1 MELDE
6 RYVSVFESSV
16 VLDGTKTFA
25 FLHIVSPAFESSVVL
40 DGTKTSCTA
49 SYTSFMFESSVVLD
63 GTKTAV
69 KDNAAY
75 IGLRVVLF

>member
-40 DGTKTSCTA
+40 DGTKT
-49 SYTSFMFESSVVLD
+49 
-63 GTKTAV
+63 AV